1 VYNLYRDSKETLT
14 SWLVTKK
21 VSSKNKNNNKNNN
34 NDNGVKE
41 LSEILYRYYR
51 ELYV

>member
-1 VYNLYRDSKETLT
+1 
-14 SWLVTKK
+14 VTKK
-21 VSSKNKNNNKNNN
+21 VSSNNNNNKNNNKNNNN

>member
-1 VYNLYRDSKETLT
+1 MYNLYRDSKETLT

-21 VSSKNKNNNKNNN
+21 VSSKNKNNNNN